1 MFFSEAGE
9 KLLALS
15 RLKGIGEKSLSSLR
29 KETYFLEMTI
39 DDIISKSFGRRNTY
53 LKSEL
58 DSALDFAKIQHELC
72 ISHNISLHTLFDHDY
87 PYSLQNL
94 DSPPPFIF
102 CKGNYS
108 SLNEKNVAVIGTRE
122 PTIRGE
128 EIGKRITEWLVKN
141 DFNIV
146 SGLAYGIDSI
156 AHRSTLAL
164 QGKTIAVMAH
174 GLDSIYPKKNESLV
188 SDILDKQGA
197 LVSEY
202 PVGMKISTI
211 NLVKRDAIQAA
222 LSSGVF
228 LIQTGIKGGSL
239 HASRAILQYGRPLV
253 VVGQSK
259 TDINNKEDKIQG
271 NVEILNSDYE
281 KIKSI
286 LKVNNFDANL
296 LVKLMSSSDYDYTL
310 ALLQK
315 FIFSLN
321 VINNKSNELDF

>member
-15 RLKGIGEKSLSSLR
+15 RLKGIGEKTLSSLK

-39 DDIISKSFGRRNTY
+39 EDIISKSFGKKNTY
-53 LKSEL
+53 SKSEL
-58 DSALDFAKIQHELC
+58 DNALDFARMQRELC
-72 ISHNISLHTLFDHDY
+72 FSNKISFHTLFDNDY

-94 DSPPPFIF
+94 DSSPPFIF

-108 SLNEKNVAVIGTRE
+108 SLNEKNVAIIGTRE
-122 PTIRGE
+122 PTTRGE

-141 DFNIV
+141 GFNIV

-156 AHRSTLAL
+156 AHRNTLAL

-174 GLDSIYPKKNESLV
+174 GLDSTYPKANESLA
-188 SDILDKQGA
+188 SEILDKQGA

-202 PVGMKISTI
+202 PVGTKTNPI

-222 LSSGVF
+222 LSSAVF
-228 LIQTGIKGGSL
+228 LIQTGITGGSM

-253 VVGQSK
+253 VVGQAR
-259 TDINNKEDKIQG
+259 TDINNKEEKIQG
-271 NVEILNSDYE
+271 NVELLNSDHE

-286 LKVNNFDANL
+286 LKLNNFDASL
-296 LVKLMSSSDYDYTL
+296 LVKLNSSSDYNHTL
-310 ALLQK
+310 TLLQK
-315 FIFSLN
+315 FIFSSN
-321 VINNKSNELDF
+321 VTKNKLDGLDF

>member
-15 RLKGIGEKSLSSLR
+15 RLKGIGEKTLSSLK
-29 KETYFLEMTI
+29 KENYFFEMTLEE
-39 DDIISKSFGRRNTY
+39 IISKSFSKKNTY
-53 LKSEL
+53 SKSEL
-58 DSALDFAKIQHELC
+58 DSALDFAKMQRDLC
-72 ISHNISLHTLFDHDY
+72 MSNNISLHTLFDNDY

-94 DSPPPFIF
+94 ESPPPFIF

-108 SLNEKNVAVIGTRE
+108 CLNENNVAVIGTRE
-122 PTIRGE
+122 PTTRGV
-128 EIGKRITEWLVKN
+128 EIAKRITEWLVIN
-141 DFNIV
+141 GFNIV

-156 AHRSTLAL
+156 AHRNTLAL

-174 GLDSIYPKKNESLV
+174 GLDFTYPKANESLA

-202 PVGMKISTI
+202 PVGTKINPI

-239 HASRAILQYGRPLV
+239 HASRAILQYGRALV
-253 VVGQSK
+253 VVGQAR
-259 TDINNKEDKIQG
+259 TDIINNEEKVQG
-271 NVEILNSDYE
+271 NLELLNSDHA

-286 LKVNNFDANL
+286 LKLNNFDANL
-296 LVKLMSSSDYDYTL
+296 LVKLNSSAEYNYVLSFLHNFLFNSDITKN
-310 ALLQK
+310 QCGG
-315 FIFSLN
+315 
-321 VINNKSNELDF
+321 LDF